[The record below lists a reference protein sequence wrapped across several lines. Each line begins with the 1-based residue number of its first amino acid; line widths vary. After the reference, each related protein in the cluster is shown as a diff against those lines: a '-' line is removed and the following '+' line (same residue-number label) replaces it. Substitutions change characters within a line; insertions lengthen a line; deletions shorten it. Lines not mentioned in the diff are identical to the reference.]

1 MTCDDSIAVERV
13 LPMLLEKIPL
23 TKIMYGSDGAG
34 DVDPIWFSAVNFKR
48 VLGRV
53 FDDLEERHVF
63 THSYGEKA
71 ARLILTE
78 NAERFYHL

>member
-1 MTCDDSIAVERV
+1 
-13 LPMLLEKIPL
+13 
-23 TKIMYGSDGAG
+23 MYGSDGAG

-53 FDDLEERHVF
+53 FDTLVERHVF
-63 THSYGEKA
+63 TRSYGEKA